1 MLQEFAN
8 TGESMQFTALPV
20 QTSAAGYRKQ
30 ADDLL
35 ESWQTGAEGA
45 LRFFHEYLPRLRD
58 SRIPWMPQ
66 RLTDEDLRAMRFDVE
81 DAQNAVARA
90 YDFADWHALDKFAA
104 AIERRDCDVYPFEC
118 AVDAVVDGD
127 LEKLGELL
135 RRHPDLTGARST
147 RVTHFDPPV
156 HRATLLHYVAANGT
170 ENYRQRSPQNAV
182 EIATALLDAGADVNS
197 LASLYGG
204 QSTTLSLLVSSCH
217 PAAAGVQV
225 PLVHLLAS
233 RGAALTDTG
242 SGNWVS
248 PVETALVFGY
258 RDAACALVERGA
270 PLTFVSAAGLG
281 YVDRMRSLLPP
292 ADAPARLRALAI
304 AATAGQVEATRL
316 LLDAGEDPNRFNP
329 PGTHSHST
337 PLHQA
342 VWGGHLEVVRLLVE
356 RGARVDIRDTT
367 FDATALGWAQ
377 YGGKVEVAA
386 YLESIGAP

>member
-1 MLQEFAN
+1 
-8 TGESMQFTALPV
+8 
-20 QTSAAGYRKQ
+20 
-30 ADDLL
+30 
-35 ESWQTGAEGA
+35 
-45 LRFFHEYLPRLRD
+45 
-58 SRIPWMPQ
+58 
-66 RLTDEDLRAMRFDVE
+66 MRFGVE

-90 YDFADWHALDKFAA
+90 YDFADWHALDTFAA

-182 EIATALLDAGADVNS
+182 EIASALLDAGADVNS

-204 QSTTLSLLVSSCH
+204 QCTTLSLLVSSCH

-281 YVDRMRSLLPP
+281 YVDRMRSLLPS